1 MSNGLTKEEFDELIK
16 LINGINE
23 EEVGSSNE
31 TRRLHLEDKA
41 TDEQIESAY
50 TKVSNDIREQI
61 KDIKAQ
67 LGEPEGDDNA

>member
-1 MSNGLTKEEFDELIK
+1 MARPSIK